1 MSIYQF
7 DDDFNLIY
15 KKDNDNYS
23 CSLFNTCS
31 SCISNMYSC
40 ICLPIRLCMGLSWIA
55 TSGFFFYLGTLYNTE
70 KEKLL
75 NITSLHN

>member
-15 KKDNDNYS
+15 KKESNNS
-23 CSLFNTCS
+23 CSLFSACT
-31 SCISNMYSC
+31 SCVSNMYSC
-40 ICLPIRLCMGLSWIA
+40 ICLPIRLCMGLSWIG
-55 TSGFFFYLGTLYNTE
+55 SCGFFFYLGTLYNTE

-75 NITSLHN
+75 NITSLH

>member
-7 DDDFNLIY
+7 DDEFNLIY
-15 KKDNDNYS
+15 KRDDDS
-23 CSLFNTCS
+23 CSICKGGC
-31 SCISNMYSC
+31 SCISNLYSC

-55 TSGFFFYLGTLYNTE
+55 TSGFFFYMGTLYNTE

-75 NITSLHN
+75 NITTLH

>member
-15 KKDNDNYS
+15 KREEDRS
-23 CSLFNTCS
+23 CSLCNTVFPCIGNICS
-31 SCISNMYSC
+31 CLY
-40 ICLPIRLCMGLSWIA
+40 LPIRLCMGISWIA
-55 TSGFFFYLGTLYNTE
+55 TSGFFFYMGTLYNTE

-75 NITSLHN
+75 NITTLH

>member
-7 DDDFNLIY
+7 DDNFNLIY
-15 KKDNDNYS
+15 RRQEDNN
-23 CSLFNTCS
+23 CQLCKTCS
-31 SCISNMYSC
+31 SCISNIYSC
-40 ICLPIRLCMGLSWIA
+40 VCLPIRLCMGLSWIA

-75 NITSLHN
+75 NITTLH

>member
-7 DDDFNLIY
+7 DDEFNLIY
-15 KKDNDNYS
+15 KKENDNS
-23 CSLFNTCS
+23 CKLCNTCS